1 MKQDDYR
8 TVYRIEDAA
17 GNGPFQSNIFFDGF
31 HNGDDFRNPPQEPRL
46 RRRWYRGDL
55 DRYFCGFQSRDEA
68 RRWFPPRFLP
78 DLDGFDLTIWRV
90 PRRRVAFGRDQV
102 MFDRARA
109 TLVDRRPVGELHST
123 G

>member
-1 MKQDDYR
+1 MQQDDYR
-8 TVYRIEDAA
+8 TVYRIEDDA
-17 GNGPFQSNIFFDGF
+17 GNGPFQSGCFFGGF
-31 HNGDDFRNPPQEPRL
+31 HNGDDFRNPAQEPRL

-78 DLDGFDLTIWRV
+78 SLDGFDLTTWRV
-90 PRRRVAFGRDQV
+90 PRRHVAFGRDQV